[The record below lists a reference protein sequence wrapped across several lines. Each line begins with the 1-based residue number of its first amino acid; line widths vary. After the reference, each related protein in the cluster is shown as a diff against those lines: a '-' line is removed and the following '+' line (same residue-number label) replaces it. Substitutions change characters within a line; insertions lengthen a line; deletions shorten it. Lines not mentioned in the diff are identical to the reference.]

1 MNSRRVV
8 SQGLRRCAGVSLL
21 GLLASAVL
29 VFAQGA
35 PAGRGVQAGQPGRGP
50 AETLV
55 SPEVHPDR
63 TVTFRLYAPKAAE
76 VTITGDWMAT
86 LEARTGGTA
95 KMTRSADGVWS
106 FTSPPLEPTVHLYFF
121 TLDGLN
127 IADPVNPF
135 IKLRNRTSGS
145 LVEVPGSPPPV
156 WQLQQTPRGTV
167 DINWRRSA
175 VYNDEHPFA
184 VYLPPGYR
192 TGSAR
197 YPVLYLVHGGG
208 DIFSSW
214 VTPGAA
220 NVILDNLIAQ
230 KKAVPMIIVMPYNG
244 SNYPNLP
251 LEQGGAAGNAAA
263 RFEQYLLKEL
273 IPYVDANYR
282 TLADRKNRAMAGLS
296 AGGGATYNVGL
307 KHTGLFSQFGFFSSG
322 AITGE
327 AAARYPELA
336 SAKAAAGK
344 LDLIWISYGR
354 QDPNYKGA
362 EAFSAALTK
371 NGVKHTYV
379 TRDGGHV
386 WPVWRWSL
394 AEFAPLLFRNR

>member
-1 MNSRRVV
+1 MSTERTV
-8 SQGLRRCAGVSLL
+8 SFRLPLRAGAWLL
-21 GLLASAVL
+21 GSMATAALLLAQTGPVGRA
-29 VFAQGA
+29 AQGGA
-35 PAGRGVQAGQPGRGP
+35 PARGVQ
-50 AETLV
+50 ETLV
-55 SPEVHPDR
+55 SPEVHADR
-63 TVTFRLYAPKAAE
+63 TVTFRLYAPKANE

-95 KMTRSADGVWS
+95 KMIKGSDGVWT
-106 FTSPPLEPTVHLYFF
+106 FTSPPLEPTIHLYYF

-127 IADPVNPF
+127 IADPVNPVV
-135 IKLRNRTSGS
+135 KLRNRTSGS
-145 LVEVPGSPPPV
+145 LVEVPGTPAPV
-156 WQLQQTPRGTV
+156 WQLQPVPRGTV
-167 DINWRRSA
+167 DFNWHRSA
-175 VYNDEHPFA
+175 AYNDEHQFA

-192 TGSAR
+192 PGSAR
-197 YPVLYLVHGGG
+197 YPVLYLIHGGG

-214 VTPGAA
+214 VHPGAA

-244 SNYPNLP
+244 ANYPNLP
-251 LEQGGAAGNAAA
+251 LELGGAAGDAAS
-263 RFEQYLLKEL
+263 RFERYLVQEL
-273 IPYVDANYR
+273 IPYIDANYR

-296 AGGGATYNVGL
+296 AGGGATFNVGL
-307 KHTGLFSQFGFFSSG
+307 KHTELFSQFGFFSSG

-327 AAARYPELA
+327 AAGRYPELA
-336 SAKAAAGK
+336 SAKAAEGK
-344 LDLIWISYGR
+344 LDLIWISYGN
-354 QDPNYKGA
+354 QDPNFKGA
-362 EAFSAALTK
+362 EAFSAALAR